1 MSNSYISE
9 DAKIGKNVKIGHF
22 CVIEA
27 GVVIED
33 DVVIEHHCVFNKG
46 VVIKKGTLVK
56 SYVELRENTIIGEKC
71 YVDSRVAS
79 SGQCEV
85 ENNVVLRYGTILARG
100 VRVGEGS
107 YLCPRVMTNNLDDSQ
122 KSVGGA
128 KIGKNC
134 FIGTHSVLQYGI
146 NIGDNVTVGSMA
158 FVNKDCEPNLTLVG
172 IPAKRLDLKK

>member
-1 MSNSYISE
+1 MSNSYIS
-9 DAKIGKNVKIGHF
+9 DKAKIGENVKIGHF
-22 CVIEA
+22 CVIEE

-33 DVVIEHHCVFNKG
+33 NVTIEHHCVFNNG

-56 SYVELRENTIIGEKC
+56 SYVELRENTIIGQNC

-85 ENNVVLRYGTILARG
+85 EDNVVLRYGTILARG

-146 NIGDNVTVGSMA
+146 TVGDNVTVGSMA
-158 FVNKDCEPNLTLVG
+158 FVNKDCESDTTLVG
-172 IPAKRLDLKK
+172 IPAKRLDIKK